1 MPALSVKR
9 AIIAY
14 LIWKGSYNFILLYLL
29 ILIIIAYLIWKG
41 SYNLPNLRHVIDRII
56 AYLIW
61 KERYNK
67 IIKLVITNI
76 FNFYRN
82 LL

>member
-1 MPALSVKR
+1 MIMKR
-9 AIIAY
+9 
-14 LIWKGSYNFILLYLL
+14 KN
-29 ILIIIAYLIWKG
+29 IIIAYLIWKG
-41 SYNLPNLRHVIDRII
+41 SYNRPKRANWFRCIIAYLIWKGSYNYNCIISNFISII

>member
-1 MPALSVKR
+1 MCAAS
-9 AIIAY
+9 IIAY
-14 LIWKGSYNFILLYLL
+14 LIWKGSYNWEPYWDKAAE
-29 ILIIIAYLIWKG
+29 IIAYLIWKG
-41 SYNLPNLRHVIDRII
+41 SYNPTSPIAAAASII

-76 FNFYRN
+76 FSFYRN